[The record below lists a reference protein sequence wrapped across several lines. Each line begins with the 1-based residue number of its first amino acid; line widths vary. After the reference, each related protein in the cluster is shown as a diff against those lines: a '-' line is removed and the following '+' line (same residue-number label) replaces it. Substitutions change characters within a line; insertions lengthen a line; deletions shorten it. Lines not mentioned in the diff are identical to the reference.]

1 MKISVAIQCKDA
13 RSGMKGTFG
22 YLKDHAVPLWSVT
35 PVFPSMLQLIEY
47 CNANNIERDY
57 VLEPEVAK

>member
-22 YLKDHAVPLWSVT
+22 YLKGNAVPLWSVT

-47 CNANNIERDY
+47 CNANNIKRDY
-57 VLEPEVAK
+57 VLEPGVTK